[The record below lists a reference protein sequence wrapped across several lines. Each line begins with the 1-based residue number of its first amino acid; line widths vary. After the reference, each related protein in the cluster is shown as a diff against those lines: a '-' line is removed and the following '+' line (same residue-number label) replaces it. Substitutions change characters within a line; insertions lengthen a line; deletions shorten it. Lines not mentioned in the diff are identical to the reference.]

1 MIEENRRL
9 LNLSGIVGGNN
20 GHHHASNVEAVILQN
35 QVDTLQ
41 WQLKQVESSRQMYR
55 AVMEEVV
62 RFLER
67 CHHSLD
73 NMVVEEPIT
82 RSKSSH
88 HVHHD
93 ADSSQ
98 MSNGSDN
105 DQSIIASPSP
115 PPGAAASSKPG
126 IFTSRL
132 RCSTIDAPK
141 LFNRNLSNAAIN
153 SSIQTAGSYT
163 NFRDFTW

>member
-9 LNLSGIVGGNN
+9 LSLAGVVADGGGN
-20 GHHHASNVEAVILQN
+20 HASNVEAVILQSH
-35 QVDTLQ
+35 VDTLQ

-73 NMVVEEPIT
+73 TLMVEQPIA

-88 HVHHD
+88 HVHQD
-93 ADSSQ
+93 VDSSNL
-98 MSNGSDN
+98 SNCSDN

-115 PPGAAASSKPG
+115 PPGKMG
-126 IFTSRL
+126 LFTSSRL

-141 LFNRNLSNAAIN
+141 MFNRNLSTSGIN
-153 SSIQTAGSYT
+153 STMQTAGSYT

>member
-1 MIEENRRL
+1 M
-9 LNLSGIVGGNN
+9 GADGG
-20 GHHHASNVEAVILQN
+20 GHHASNVEAVILQSH
-35 QVDTLQ
+35 VDTLQ

-73 NMVVEEPIT
+73 TLVLEEPIA

-88 HVHHD
+88 HVHQD
-93 ADSSQ
+93 VDSSHL
-98 MSNGSDN
+98 SNCSDN

-115 PPGAAASSKPG
+115 PPGKTG
-126 IFTSRL
+126 LFTSSRL
-132 RCSTIDAPK
+132 RSSTIDAPK
-141 LFNRNLSNAAIN
+141 LFNRNLSTSGIN
-153 SSIQTAGSYT
+153 NTMQTAGSYT
-163 NFRDFTW
+163 NFRDFTWSVKKKSN

>member
-1 MIEENRRL
+1 M
-9 LNLSGIVGGNN
+9 LSLAGVGADGT
-20 GHHHASNVEAVILQN
+20 GQHASNVEAVILQSH
-35 QVDTLQ
+35 VDTLQ

-73 NMVVEEPIT
+73 TLVVEEPIA

-88 HVHHD
+88 HVHQD
-93 ADSSQ
+93 TDSSHL
-98 MSNGSDN
+98 SNCSDN
-105 DQSIIASPSP
+105 DQSIMASPSP
-115 PPGAAASSKPG
+115 PPPAGKSG
-126 IFTSRL
+126 LFTSSRL

-141 LFNRNLSNAAIN
+141 LFNRNLSTSGIN
-153 SSIQTAGSYT
+153 STMQTAGSYT